1 MASAES
7 NPLDFGDK
15 YYFDAISAPPV
26 GISPTIPR
34 GAPPQ
39 SAARRPASG
48 GDTSNLGAA
57 YEYFLS
63 KGFAPHQAAGIV
75 GNIAQ
80 ESGGHTGAHGDLS
93 LPGGGSIGIAQW
105 NRERLHGGNGYT
117 GLLPF
122 AQAQG
127 MDPKSL
133 YTQLDYMMHEMKGPE
148 RKALQNVMAAR
159 TVEEATRAFGEGYE
173 RPNAKHANYENRI
186 AQAQRFLGARGE
198 APEQQP
204 QINPADFQRIP
215 LSNGKILTV
224 PKDVDRQQ
232 AINDLRAQGMDVEG
246 MTPHPLTNG
255 KTLHLPDSA
264 DVNTALADLQKQQPD
279 QEWMTKAHAE
289 KSGFIPAAKAAAAG
303 LGSTLVRGPSEWMQ
317 EIPALKDIGTA
328 GIEKSK
334 EWSKYAQDTAE
345 APLSTDPLSQKMK
358 YYGGTA
364 AGGFGPFVAG
374 AALAPEAMAPAL
386 LAGTMASS
394 ATGSLAQ
401 RFDEQKKDFSPLEH
415 IPAIA
420 GETALQYGTTAVLGP
435 LRQLIKSPAITGLMG
450 KDASA
455 HVEDLIKT
463 QGFDAAKAAV
473 GERVLNVAKEAGINI
488 SSMAAGDVASMA
500 IERISAGQSL
510 SDKSFKDELESTLA
524 TDLMGG
530 AVMGPASGVL
540 RQGQMER
547 AYNAKAQEAA
557 AVGPQP
563 EAPPVTPPPGEA
575 PTPPEGPAETI
586 EDLESRI
593 KQYPKREAAEE
604 QPPVSEEVPEPKV
617 RPTPGAWFKDV
628 TGLGNNTGVAKRFK
642 TAGLDIDNPE
652 HHQDIVDLIKGE
664 EGQKSTA
671 LTDEHAVK
679 IVDRINEQRLGAGL
693 EPIGAEYASKIEGP
707 EPADAGGGKRP
718 QGGEEIGYPS
728 EGGEGIRGG
737 DQEGQKPTG
746 EGKGQKEVTLPKE
759 LAKAKENF
767 GYGPKKFSLSFAND
781 IDRAAYIARN
791 AEKPSKRDQDY
802 LQFVM
807 DNTGMSE
814 AEVRKHGT
822 EVHKAIKDMA
832 KDADSGTL
840 EVPHVY
846 GKDERLF
853 AKGEEGNTH
862 SKAEE
867 PTHIDVDGVQRP
879 VQDSTGQRIHTTD
892 EGVKNFWKGFEGTKA
907 VDAEGRPQ
915 VVYHGTDKDF
925 NAFEMQRPTK
935 RWTTFSENNVTS
947 QGAFFSPD
955 PADASGYGKRVIA
968 SYLNIKNP
976 LVDPSAITASS
987 RNPEEKSRAE
997 KGWSDAEYILEPL
1010 IYEADGRKWIDTDNG
1025 ISRTEVDP
1033 EGSWVSK
1040 ALQDNQ
1046 IDWAYLDNPAV
1057 VERMKERGYDGVKVY
1072 EPNDEAGYSWFVTE
1086 PNQIKSATENKGAFD
1101 TTKPDIREA
1110 RGVAPEAAH
1119 SVESLNEHIKS
1130 TYGEN
1135 APRVDVLTREQAGV
1149 EPNVKGFYDPSTKR
1163 VTLIADNIGKGE
1175 DVHGLMRH
1183 EVAVH
1188 ARRLGKSDPEFQ
1200 AILDRLQSLKDSGNA
1215 EVMRAYERVPKDTN
1229 PEHVHE
1235 EALAYLSQHAPKL
1248 PIVKQFTSWIRRTAH
1263 KLTGSSNW
1271 LKAEDFGPMAD
1282 AILKKG
1288 EVAPRVSKERL
1299 YTQGDAHEQAAQS
1312 AAATHRSSWWDRTKE
1327 ALEHKYTKIQTA
1339 AVSSKAA
1346 LTHKLGQ
1353 QEMYGANGEIR
1364 AKAKV
1369 DQATHVA
1376 NMVGESYEHGYI
1388 QRNRQGLNEVVH
1400 DDNLA
1405 LNKWRDRFSA
1415 MPEHVRNSFEN
1426 AIDTLAKAGHN
1437 LRLSEHMETIKEG
1450 KEQIKLADARRTE
1463 IVEEMKMLQRHGE
1476 EATSRYVTLKA
1487 QKEFLTEEIAD
1498 RKKLADMIED
1508 RYTRAQRSDGK
1519 LFDVSDEEVAAAR
1532 SLIDSTPETK
1542 ELAKHLREILHN
1554 DAKLLRDNQVISDA
1568 AYEKFTDPKYDY
1580 APRYMQME
1588 DLAEHLPASETY
1600 GAGLRSSAA
1609 PKKIRGG
1616 QHEINLLENL
1626 FAHRAKMTTM
1636 ALHNNARLGALKT
1649 LQDLGE
1655 ATPLAPNA
1663 RPTRGQPTIDVME
1676 GGKRRHYEVPDR
1688 ALLEAFEIIQ
1698 HMPIKIIST
1707 GTKVISK
1714 YMLMNPGYLYRQLWR
1729 EPIMSAA
1736 TSGMGIKAGLSMPF
1750 STVKT
1755 LASLVLHKTGN
1766 DHILFDQLRAQ
1777 GVTASHNYLK
1787 DYVQEMG
1794 KPYAEPTTKVGK
1806 AQEKAK
1812 GFIKAM
1818 EHAHELV
1825 DGATKVAVMKRLKA
1839 QAESGELTGTPL
1851 HGDQA
1856 RDAAIS
1862 KVASIINMQQRGRSA
1877 GMHYLTQTTP
1887 FFNSWAQGMDSIL
1900 RNATGHGMTPHEAKR
1915 ARQSFWAH
1923 AAALTAFSTGA
1934 AIAMSMYSEKYRKAR
1949 PEDYLNNW
1957 VMPFGD
1963 RLLKGAAPFELT
1975 VFKAIPEMLVRRSF
1989 GLDRGVENSKLA
2001 EIGIWRNIL
2010 PPGAESL
2017 GIPFIVKPVA
2027 EALIGHEIKYWGDK
2041 RAIGNQNIAPEIRGR
2056 GKSAYA
2062 DILSDLT
2069 GISPAAISHVS
2080 RGYAPE
2086 MDTAINT
2093 MTNLSAAVFSSKKG
2107 RELTRDM
2114 TEVVPFLHNIVTNPT
2129 KLDTSIEDFNA
2140 EQKMLKATGK
2150 YMQRRGMEG
2159 AREYIKEGRYS
2170 KATGNLEEAIAKTN
2184 IRLERLRNSE
2194 DFKDAE
2200 EAQRKADALRARSEQ
2215 LHERMIKLKERKEE
2229 AED

>member
-1 MASAES
+1 MARAES
-7 NPLDFGDK
+7 NPLDFGGNYD
-15 YYFDAISAPPV
+15 FDAISAPSV
-26 GISPTIPR
+26 DITPTAPR

-39 SAARRPASG
+39 SAARRPVSG
-48 GDTSNLGAA
+48 GSASNLGAA

-105 NRERLHGGNGYT
+105 NRERLHGGGGYT

-127 MDPKSL
+127 MDPKDL

-159 TVEEATRAFGEGYE
+159 NVEEATRAFGEGYE

-186 AQAQRFLGARGE
+186 AQANRFLGARGDV
-198 APEQQP
+198 AEQQP
-204 QINPADFQRIP
+204 QGDPADFQRIP

-232 AINDLRAQGMDVEG
+232 AINDLRSQGMDVEG

-264 DVNTALADLQKQQPD
+264 DVNAALVDLQKQQPD
-279 QEWMTKAHAE
+279 QEWMTKTHAE
-289 KSGFIPAAKAAAAG
+289 KSGVLPAAKAAAAG
-303 LGSTLVRGPSEWMQ
+303 LGSTLLRGPSEWIQ
-317 EIPALKDIGTA
+317 EIPALKGIGTA

-334 EWSKYAQDTAE
+334 EWSKYAQETAE
-345 APLSTDPLSQKMK
+345 APLPTDPLSQKIK

-364 AGGFGPFVAG
+364 VGGFGPFVAG
-374 AALAPEAMAPAL
+374 AALAPEAVAPAL
-386 LAGTMASS
+386 LGGTMASS

-401 RFDEQKKDFSPLEH
+401 RFDEQKQDFSPLEH

-435 LRQLIKSPAITGLMG
+435 LRQFVKSPALDGLLG
-450 KDASA
+450 KEAAA
-455 HVEDLIKT
+455 HVDDLIKT
-463 QGFDAAKAAV
+463 QGFDAAKAVV
-473 GERVLNVAKEAGINI
+473 GQRVANVAKEAGINI

-500 IERISAGQSL
+500 IERVSAGQSL
-510 SDKSFKDELESTLA
+510 SDKSFKEELENTLA

-530 AVMGPASGVL
+530 AVMGPVSGVM

-547 AYNAKAQEAA
+547 AYDAKAREAA
-557 AVGPQP
+557 AIGPQP
-563 EAPPVTPPPGEA
+563 ELPPPGAAAPSEGPTPPPGGVS
-575 PTPPEGPAETI
+575 PEGPTEALEDI
-586 EDLESRI
+586 EARVR
-593 KQYPKREAAEE
+593 QYPRREAPEE
-604 QPPVSEEVPEPKV
+604 QPPVAEAPPIVEAPPLAAEPLRTEEPPPVTEEEIPEPKV
-617 RPTPGAWFKDV
+617 RKTPGAWFKEV
-628 TGLGNNTGVAKRFK
+628 TGLGGNTGVAKRFK
-642 TAGLDIDNPE
+642 ASELDIDNPE
-652 HHQDIVDLIKGE
+652 HHQGIVDLIKGE
-664 EGQKSTA
+664 EGQKATA
-671 LTDEHAVK
+671 FTDEHAAN
-679 IVDRINEQRLGAGL
+679 IVGRINEQRLGAGL
-693 EPIGAEYASKIEGP
+693 EPIGTEYAQQISEAGAPDGRSSTQPIIREEGR
-707 EPADAGGGKRP
+707 D
-718 QGGEEIGYPS
+718 QTIPS
-728 EGGEGIRGG
+728 EGVEPSGQGIK
-737 DQEGQKPTG
+737 DPEVKAP
-746 EGKGQKEVTLPKE
+746 KEV
-759 LAKAKENF
+759 
-767 GYGPKKFSLSFAND
+767 KFA
-781 IDRAAYIARN
+781 
-791 AEKPSKRDQDY
+791 
-802 LQFVM
+802 
-807 DNTGMSE
+807 
-814 AEVRKHGT
+814 
-822 EVHKAIKDMA
+822 
-832 KDADSGTL
+832 
-840 EVPHVY
+840 
-846 GKDERLF
+846 
-853 AKGEEGNTH
+853 
-862 SKAEE
+862 KAEE
-867 PTHIDVDGVQRP
+867 P
-879 VQDSTGQRIHTTD
+879 
-892 EGVKNFWKGFEGTKA
+892 K
-907 VDAEGRPQ
+907 
-915 VVYHGTDKDF
+915 
-925 NAFEMQRPTK
+925 
-935 RWTTFSENNVTS
+935 
-947 QGAFFSPD
+947 
-955 PADASGYGKRVIA
+955 
-968 SYLNIKNP
+968 
-976 LVDPSAITASS
+976 
-987 RNPEEKSRAE
+987 
-997 KGWSDAEYILEPL
+997 
-1010 IYEADGRKWIDTDNG
+1010 
-1025 ISRTEVDP
+1025 
-1033 EGSWVSK
+1033 
-1040 ALQDNQ
+1040 
-1046 IDWAYLDNPAV
+1046 
-1057 VERMKERGYDGVKVY
+1057 
-1072 EPNDEAGYSWFVTE
+1072 
-1086 PNQIKSATENKGAFD
+1086 QIKSAIGNKGTFD

-1119 SVESLNEHIKS
+1119 SVETLNDHIAK
-1130 TYGEN
+1130 TYGKE
-1135 APRVDVLTREQAGV
+1135 APQVDVLTREQAGV
-1149 EPNVKGFYDPSTKR
+1149 EPDVKGFYDPNTKR
-1163 VTLIADNIGKGE
+1163 VTLVADNIGKGE

-1188 ARRLGKSDPEFQ
+1188 AKRLGKNDAEFQ
-1200 AILDRLQSLKDSGNA
+1200 SILDRLQKLKDSGNA
-1215 EVMRAYERVPKDTN
+1215 EVMRAYARVPKDTN
-1229 PEHVHE
+1229 PEHIHE

-1263 KLTGSSNW
+1263 KITGSSNW
-1271 LKAEDFGPMAD
+1271 LKSEDFAPMAD

-1288 EVAPRVSKERL
+1288 EVTPRASKERM
-1299 YTQGDAHEQAAQS
+1299 YMRGDAHEQAAQS
-1312 AAATHRSSWWDRTKE
+1312 AAATHRGSWWDRTKE
-1327 ALEHKYTKIQTA
+1327 GLEHKYTKIQTA
-1339 AVSSKAA
+1339 AISSKAA
-1346 LTHKLGQ
+1346 LTYKLGQ

-1369 DQATHVA
+1369 DQATHIA
-1376 NMVGESYEHGYI
+1376 NMVGESYDHGFI
-1388 QRNRQGLNEVVH
+1388 TRNAQGLNEVVH

-1415 MPEHVRNSFEN
+1415 VPEHLRDSFEN

-1437 LRLSEHMETIKEG
+1437 LRLSEHMETLKEG
-1450 KEQIKLADARRTE
+1450 KEQLKLADARRTE
-1463 IVEEMKMLQRHGE
+1463 IIEEMAMLRRHDE
-1476 EATSRYVTLKA
+1476 EAPPRYLTLKA

-1542 ELAKHLREILHN
+1542 ELAKHLRKILHN

-1616 QHEINLLENL
+1616 QHDINLLENL

-1636 ALHNNARLGALKT
+1636 ALHNNARLGALKE
-1649 LQDLGE
+1649 LQALGE
-1655 ATPLAPNA
+1655 ATPLAANA
-1663 RPTRGQPTIDVME
+1663 RPTRRQPTIDVME
-1676 GGKRRHYEVPDR
+1676 GGKRRYYEVPDR

-1698 HMPIKIIST
+1698 HMPIKFLTTS
-1707 GTKVISK
+1707 TKVASK

-1729 EPIMSAA
+1729 EPIMAAA
-1736 TSGMGIKAGLSMPF
+1736 TSGMGLKAGLSMPF

-1755 LASLVLHKTGN
+1755 LASLMLHKTGN

-1794 KPYAEPTTKVGK
+1794 KPYAEPTTKLGK

-1851 HGDQA
+1851 HGNQA

-1900 RNATGHGMTPHEAKR
+1900 RSATGHGMTAHEAKR

-1923 AAALTAFSTGA
+1923 AAALTAFSTA
-1934 AIAMSMYSEKYRKAR
+1934 SAIAMSMYSEKYRKAR

-1957 VMPFGD
+1957 VMPLGD

-1975 VFKAIPEMLVRRSF
+1975 VFKTIPEMLVRRAF

-2010 PPGAESL
+2010 PPGADSL
-2017 GIPFIVKPVA
+2017 GIPFIVKPIG
-2027 EALIGHEIKYWGDK
+2027 EALAGHEFKYWGNARD
-2041 RAIGNQNIAPEIRGR
+2041 IGNQNIAPEIRGR

-2069 GISPAAISHVS
+2069 GISPAAISHVT

-2086 MDTAINT
+2086 LDTAINT
-2093 MTNLSAAVFSSKKG
+2093 MSNLSAAVFSSKKG

-2170 KATGNLEEAIAKTN
+2170 KAAGNLEEAIAKTN

-2215 LHERMIKLKERKEE
+2215 LHERMIELKERKKA

>member
-1 MASAES
+1 
-7 NPLDFGDK
+7 
-15 YYFDAISAPPV
+15 
-26 GISPTIPR
+26 
-34 GAPPQ
+34 
-39 SAARRPASG
+39 
-48 GDTSNLGAA
+48 
-57 YEYFLS
+57 
-63 KGFAPHQAAGIV
+63 
-75 GNIAQ
+75 
-80 ESGGHTGAHGDLS
+80 
-93 LPGGGSIGIAQW
+93 
-105 NRERLHGGNGYT
+105 
-117 GLLPF
+117 
-122 AQAQG
+122 
-127 MDPKSL
+127 MDPKDL

-159 TVEEATRAFGEGYE
+159 NVEEATRAFGEGYE

-186 AQAQRFLGARGE
+186 AQANRFLGARGDV
-198 APEQQP
+198 AEQQP
-204 QINPADFQRIP
+204 QGDPADFQRIP

-232 AINDLRAQGMDVEG
+232 AINDLRSQGMDVEG

-264 DVNTALADLQKQQPD
+264 DVNAALVDLQKQQPD

-289 KSGFIPAAKAAAAG
+289 KSGVLPAAKAAAAG
-303 LGSTLVRGPSEWMQ
+303 LGSTLLRGPSEWIQ
-317 EIPALKDIGTA
+317 EIPALKGIGTA

-334 EWSKYAQDTAE
+334 EWSKYAQETAE
-345 APLSTDPLSQKMK
+345 APLPTDPLSQKIK

-364 AGGFGPFVAG
+364 VGGFGPFVAG
-374 AALAPEAMAPAL
+374 AALAPEAVAPAL
-386 LAGTMASS
+386 LGGTMASS

-401 RFDEQKKDFSPLEH
+401 RFDEQKQDFSPLEH

-435 LRQLIKSPAITGLMG
+435 LRQFVKSPALDGLLG
-450 KDASA
+450 KEAAA
-455 HVEDLIKT
+455 HVDDLIKT
-463 QGFDAAKAAV
+463 QGFDAAKAVV
-473 GERVLNVAKEAGINI
+473 GQRVANVAKEAGINI

-500 IERISAGQSL
+500 IERVSAGQSL
-510 SDKSFKDELESTLA
+510 SDKSFKEELENTLA

-530 AVMGPASGVL
+530 AVMGPVSGVM

-547 AYNAKAQEAA
+547 AYDAKAREAA
-557 AVGPQP
+557 AIGPQP
-563 EAPPVTPPPGEA
+563 ELPPPGAAAPSEGPTPPPGGVS
-575 PTPPEGPAETI
+575 PEGPTEALEDI
-586 EDLESRI
+586 EARVR
-593 KQYPKREAAEE
+593 QYPRREAPEE
-604 QPPVSEEVPEPKV
+604 QPPVAEAPPIVEAPPFAAEPLRTEEPPPVTEEEIPEPKV
-617 RPTPGAWFKDV
+617 RKTPGAWFKEV
-628 TGLGNNTGVAKRFK
+628 TGLGGNTGVAKRFK
-642 TAGLDIDNPE
+642 ASKLDIDNPE
-652 HHQDIVDLIKGE
+652 HHQGIVDLIKGE
-664 EGQKSTA
+664 EGQKATA
-671 LTDEHAVK
+671 FTDEHAAN
-679 IVDRINEQRLGAGL
+679 IVGRINEQRLGAGL
-693 EPIGAEYASKIEGP
+693 EPIGTEYAQQISEKAPLKTLEDEKTPLTTPEERKFAKAEKVEPVSPREFMHFKDVTKRVPELQEAANQLKAGEISPAEYDTLVDKHKPVTPYRTIPKTASVEELHTALSSDKVDKVGKASESLNKGDNVGLRLDI
-707 EPADAGGGKRP
+707 PAYTNHGTWVVTVHTPRSGGVAGKP
-718 QGGEEIGYPS
+718 IGYES
-728 EGGEGIRGG
+728 AASIRDVNFGINEKAGLNIAAG
-737 DQEGQKPTG
+737 KGKATIATM
-746 EGKGQKEVTLPKE
+746 EGKWNPVTPEEAVKRGQQYLKDPDWVQVGMDPERHAYFYDRKTMEPVTHADEVLQIGGLVFAKNPTYAPKE
-759 LAKAKENF
+759 
-767 GYGPKKFSLSFAND
+767 SFL
-781 IDRAAYIARN
+781 Y
-791 AEKPSKRDQDY
+791 
-802 LQFVM
+802 
-807 DNTGMSE
+807 
-814 AEVRKHGT
+814 
-822 EVHKAIKDMA
+822 
-832 KDADSGTL
+832 
-840 EVPHVY
+840 
-846 GKDERLF
+846 
-853 AKGEEGNTH
+853 AKG
-862 SKAEE
+862 
-867 PTHIDVDGVQRP
+867 
-879 VQDSTGQRIHTTD
+879 
-892 EGVKNFWKGFEGTKA
+892 
-907 VDAEGRPQ
+907 
-915 VVYHGTDKDF
+915 
-925 NAFEMQRPTK
+925 
-935 RWTTFSENNVTS
+935 
-947 QGAFFSPD
+947 
-955 PADASGYGKRVIA
+955 
-968 SYLNIKNP
+968 
-976 LVDPSAITASS
+976 
-987 RNPEEKSRAE
+987 
-997 KGWSDAEYILEPL
+997 
-1010 IYEADGRKWIDTDNG
+1010 
-1025 ISRTEVDP
+1025 
-1033 EGSWVSK
+1033 
-1040 ALQDNQ
+1040 
-1046 IDWAYLDNPAV
+1046 
-1057 VERMKERGYDGVKVY
+1057 
-1072 EPNDEAGYSWFVTE
+1072 
-1086 PNQIKSATENKGAFD
+1086 KGA
-1101 TTKPDIREA
+1101 
-1110 RGVAPEAAH
+1110 EAAH
-1119 SVESLNEHIKS
+1119 SVETLNAHIKS

-1149 EPNVKGFYDPSTKR
+1149 EPDVKGFYDPNTKR

-1188 ARRLGKSDPEFQ
+1188 AKRLGKNDAEFQ
-1200 AILDRLQSLKDSGNA
+1200 SILDRLQKLKDSGNA
-1215 EVMRAYERVPKDTN
+1215 EVMRAYARVPKDTN
-1229 PEHVHE
+1229 PEHIHE

-1263 KLTGSSNW
+1263 KITGSSNW
-1271 LKAEDFGPMAD
+1271 LKSEDFAPMAD

-1288 EVAPRVSKERL
+1288 EVTPRASKERM
-1299 YTQGDAHEQAAQS
+1299 YMRGDAHEQAAQS
-1312 AAATHRSSWWDRTKE
+1312 AAATHRGSWWDRTKE
-1327 ALEHKYTKIQTA
+1327 GLEHKYTKIQTA
-1339 AVSSKAA
+1339 AISSKAA
-1346 LTHKLGQ
+1346 LTYKLGQ

-1369 DQATHVA
+1369 DQATHIA
-1376 NMVGESYEHGYI
+1376 NMVGESYDHGFI
-1388 QRNRQGLNEVVH
+1388 TRNAQGLNEVVH

-1415 MPEHVRNSFEN
+1415 MPEHLRDSFEN

-1437 LRLSEHMETIKEG
+1437 LRLSEHMETLKEG
-1450 KEQIKLADARRTE
+1450 KEQLKLADARRTE
-1463 IVEEMKMLQRHGE
+1463 IIEEMAMLRRHDE
-1476 EATSRYVTLKA
+1476 EATPRYLTLKA

-1532 SLIDSTPETK
+1532 SLIDSTPEIK
-1542 ELAKHLREILHN
+1542 ELAKHLRKILHN

-1616 QHEINLLENL
+1616 QHDINLLENL

-1636 ALHNNARLGALKT
+1636 ALHNNARLGALKE
-1649 LQDLGE
+1649 LQALGE
-1655 ATPLAPNA
+1655 ATPLAANA
-1663 RPTRGQPTIDVME
+1663 RPTRRQPTIDVME
-1676 GGKRRHYEVPDR
+1676 GGKRRYYEVPDR

-1698 HMPIKIIST
+1698 HMPIKFLTTS
-1707 GTKVISK
+1707 TKVASK

-1729 EPIMSAA
+1729 EPIMAAA
-1736 TSGMGIKAGLSMPF
+1736 TSGMGLKAGLSMPF

-1755 LASLVLHKTGN
+1755 LASLMLHKTGN

-1794 KPYAEPTTKVGK
+1794 KPYAEPTTKLGK

-1851 HGDQA
+1851 HGNQA

-1900 RNATGHGMTPHEAKR
+1900 RSATGHGMTAHEAKR

-1923 AAALTAFSTGA
+1923 AAALTAFSTA
-1934 AIAMSMYSEKYRKAR
+1934 SAIAMSMYSEKYRKAR

-1957 VMPFGD
+1957 VMPLGD

-1975 VFKAIPEMLVRRSF
+1975 VFKTIPEMLVRRAF

-2010 PPGAESL
+2010 PPGADSL
-2017 GIPFIVKPVA
+2017 GIPFIVKPIG
-2027 EALIGHEIKYWGDK
+2027 EALAGHEFKYWGNARD
-2041 RAIGNQNIAPEIRGR
+2041 IGNQNIAPEIRGR

-2062 DILSDLT
+2062 DVLSDLT
-2069 GISPAAISHVS
+2069 GISPAAISHVT

-2086 MDTAINT
+2086 LDTAINT
-2093 MTNLSAAVFSSKKG
+2093 MSNLSAAVFSSKKG

-2170 KATGNLEEAIAKTN
+2170 KAAGNLEEAIAKTN

-2215 LHERMIKLKERKEE
+2215 LHERMIELKERKKA

>member
-1 MASAES
+1 
-7 NPLDFGDK
+7 
-15 YYFDAISAPPV
+15 
-26 GISPTIPR
+26 
-34 GAPPQ
+34 
-39 SAARRPASG
+39 
-48 GDTSNLGAA
+48 
-57 YEYFLS
+57 
-63 KGFAPHQAAGIV
+63 
-75 GNIAQ
+75 
-80 ESGGHTGAHGDLS
+80 
-93 LPGGGSIGIAQW
+93 
-105 NRERLHGGNGYT
+105 
-117 GLLPF
+117 
-122 AQAQG
+122 
-127 MDPKSL
+127 
-133 YTQLDYMMHEMKGPE
+133 
-148 RKALQNVMAAR
+148 
-159 TVEEATRAFGEGYE
+159 
-173 RPNAKHANYENRI
+173 
-186 AQAQRFLGARGE
+186 
-198 APEQQP
+198 
-204 QINPADFQRIP
+204 
-215 LSNGKILTV
+215 
-224 PKDVDRQQ
+224 
-232 AINDLRAQGMDVEG
+232 
-246 MTPHPLTNG
+246 
-255 KTLHLPDSA
+255 
-264 DVNTALADLQKQQPD
+264 
-279 QEWMTKAHAE
+279 
-289 KSGFIPAAKAAAAG
+289 
-303 LGSTLVRGPSEWMQ
+303 MQ

-563 EAPPVTPPPGEA
+563 EAPPVTPPGEA
-575 PTPPEGPAETI
+575 PTPPEGTAPPEGPAETI

-604 QPPVSEEVPEPKV
+604 QPPVSEEEVPEPKV

-642 TAGLDIDNPE
+642 TASLDIDNPE

-671 LTDEHAVK
+671 LTDEHAAK

-707 EPADAGGGKRP
+707 EPTDAGGGKRP

-746 EGKGQKEVTLPKE
+746 EGEGQKEVTLPKE

-862 SKAEE
+862 S
-867 PTHIDVDGVQRP
+867 
-879 VQDSTGQRIHTTD
+879 
-892 EGVKNFWKGFEGTKA
+892 
-907 VDAEGRPQ
+907 
-915 VVYHGTDKDF
+915 
-925 NAFEMQRPTK
+925 
-935 RWTTFSENNVTS
+935 
-947 QGAFFSPD
+947 
-955 PADASGYGKRVIA
+955 
-968 SYLNIKNP
+968 
-976 LVDPSAITASS
+976 
-987 RNPEEKSRAE
+987 
-997 KGWSDAEYILEPL
+997 
-1010 IYEADGRKWIDTDNG
+1010 
-1025 ISRTEVDP
+1025 
-1033 EGSWVSK
+1033 
-1040 ALQDNQ
+1040 
-1046 IDWAYLDNPAV
+1046 
-1057 VERMKERGYDGVKVY
+1057 
-1072 EPNDEAGYSWFVTE
+1072 
-1086 PNQIKSATENKGAFD
+1086 
-1101 TTKPDIREA
+1101 
-1110 RGVAPEAAH
+1110 
-1119 SVESLNEHIKS
+1119 VESLNEHIKS

-1135 APRVDVLTREQAGV
+1135 APRVDVVTREQAGV
-1149 EPNVKGFYDPSTKR
+1149 EPNVKGFYDPSAKR
-1163 VTLIADNIGKGE
+1163 VSLIADNIGKGE

-1188 ARRLGKSDPEFQ
+1188 AKRLGKNDAEFQ
-1200 AILDRLQSLKDSGNA
+1200 GILDHLQKLKDSGNA

-1519 LFDVSDEEVAAAR
+1519 LFDVSDEDIAAAR
-1532 SLIDSTPETK
+1532 SHIDSTPETK

-1707 GTKVISK
+1707 GTKVVSK

-2080 RGYAPE
+2080 RGYVPE
-2086 MDTAINT
+2086 LDTAINT
-2093 MTNLSAAVFSSKKG
+2093 MTNLSATVFSSKKG
-2107 RELTRDM
+2107 RDLTRDM